1 MEKCLITKLNGT
13 INNDSILKLGELR
26 LSFTSTG
33 SSKELSIGLKESQ
46 KLSIIGNGYFTD
58 ASGLNLGKTIDTSV
72 GGTTTTFHVS
82 DGEFELS
89 IPNKYKLSGLKVKN
103 CSISDLAEL
112 KYSPLFEYFETTNFK
127 ISGDIANLSE
137 LKNLTNLGLSST
149 QVRGDIAN
157 LKNLTALNILG
168 LSNTQVSGDIANLSE
183 LKNLTNL
190 GLSSTQVRGDIAS
203 LAGMTGLNYVS
214 LANTQ
219 VSGDIASLS
228 ELKNLTILFAGK
240 NNHGDVAVLSPKLQF
255 INMNKK
261 SATWST
267 RPSSSTIIAMEDV
280 DFGNNV
286 DKMLQNQAQCVK
298 PEIQDEQAWKR
309 TIKVIGT
316 RTSVSDSAVA
326 VLQGKGYTIIVN
338 PA

>member
-58 ASGLNLGKTIDTSV
+58 ASGSNLGKTIDANSV
-72 GGTTTTFHVS
+72 GTTTFHVS

-89 IPNKYKLSGLKVKN
+89 IPNKYKLYGLKVKN

-137 LKNLTNLGLSST
+137 LKNLTNLGLS
-149 QVRGDIAN
+149 N
-157 LKNLTALNILG
+157 
-168 LSNTQVSGDIANLSE
+168 
-183 LKNLTNL
+183 
-190 GLSSTQVRGDIAS
+190 TQVRGDIAS
-203 LAGMTGLNYVS
+203 LAGMARLDYVS
-214 LANTQ
+214 LLNTQ

-228 ELKNLTILFAGK
+228 ELKNLTILFAGS
-240 NNHGDVAVLSPKLQF
+240 NNHGDVAVLSPILQF

-267 RPSSSTIIAMEDV
+267 RPSSSTIIAMENV
-280 DFGNNV
+280 DFGNQV

-298 PEIQDEQAWKR
+298 PEIQNEQAWKR
-309 TIKVIGT
+309 NINVIGT
-316 RTSVSDSAVA
+316 RTSASDNAVA